1 MEKEWIVLSGK
12 EFKEMLK
19 ANDNVIVINGLMFK
33 FEENEQ
39 IYNDDEVY
47 LLFTEDEKLIV
58 GVLTVKVVFTKP
70 KVEFTKP

>member
-1 MEKEWIVLSGK
+1 MEGVWIVLTGK
-12 EFKEMLK
+12 EFKEILK
-19 ANDNVIVINGLMFK
+19 ANNNVISINGLSFK

-39 IYNDDEVY
+39 IANDDEVY

-58 GVLTVKVVFTKP
+58 GVLTVKVVLIKP